1 MLWGWVVG
9 TQPFISLRNSPA
21 LANLRS
27 VTADVCFQCNRCTT
41 GCPLVSAMDL
51 TPAQVVH
58 HVLLGEWDPVL
69 KSEAIW
75 VCVHC
80 ETCTARCPQEVDI
93 SKLFNAARVIAWREG
108 RVSKDQTIAT
118 YFASFLE
125 NLYLYGRSAELPL
138 TVICKLKSEDY
149 LRDFSLGVRLIMRGR
164 LNFFSLPRGGTL
176 YRRLFDRV
184 RQKEAAA
191 E

>member
-1 MLWGWVVG
+1 
-9 TQPFISLRNSPA
+9 
-21 LANLRS
+21 
-27 VTADVCFQCNRCTT
+27 
-41 GCPLVSAMDL
+41 MDL

-58 HVLLGEWDPVL
+58 HVLLGAWEPVL
-69 KSEAIW
+69 RSQAIW

-80 ETCTARCPQEVDI
+80 ETCTARCPQEVDV
-93 SKLFNAARVIAWREG
+93 SGLFTAARVAAWRSG
-108 RVSKDQTIAT
+108 KVSPDQTIAA

-138 TVICKLKSEDY
+138 TVICKLKNEDY
-149 LRDFSLGVRLIMRGR
+149 LQDFGLGLRLIARGR
-164 LNFFSLPRGGTL
+164 LNFLSLPRGGAT
-176 YRRLFDRV
+176 YRRLYDRV

>member
-1 MLWGWVVG
+1 MGA
-9 TQPFISLRNSPA
+9 QPVPDCKSSPA

-27 VTADVCFQCNRCTT
+27 VSADVCFQCNRCTA

-58 HVLLGEWDPVL
+58 HLLLGDWDAVL
-69 KSEAIW
+69 ESEAIW

-108 RVSKDQTIAT
+108 RVAKDQAIAT

-138 TVICKLKSEDY
+138 TVICKLKSENY
-149 LRDFSLGVRLIMRGR
+149 LRDFRLGLRLIARGR
-164 LNFFSLPRGGTL
+164 LNFFSLPRGGAR
-176 YRRLFDRV
+176 YRRLFERV

>member
-1 MLWGWVVG
+1 MG
-9 TQPFISLRNSPA
+9 TQPTPGWKSSPA

-27 VTADVCFQCNRCTT
+27 VTADVCFQCNRCTA
-41 GCPLVSAMDL
+41 GCPLASNMDL

-58 HVLLGEWDPVL
+58 HLLLNDWDPVL

-108 RVSKDQTIAT
+108 RVAKDQAIAT

-149 LRDFSLGVRLIMRGR
+149 LRDVGLGLRLIARGR
-164 LNFFSLPRGGTL
+164 LNFFSLPRGGAL
-176 YRRLFDRV
+176 YRRLFERV

-191 E
+191 G